1 MDQII
6 LTTKQQQQQQQQTK
20 QNPFTDTTNP
30 NPKHQTKFIPILSPS
45 SSQQPGQ
52 DTFSLFDRLLILS
65 AGKVVYTGPRT
76 KATTYFTDLG
86 YKYDG
91 ISNSAD
97 FIIEVA
103 GGMPCT
109 NEIGSA
115 DHIKSPK
122 MLAEAFVSSAMY
134 SDMDNNA
141 IDRNTTLSS
150 NEKADDDVMR
160 SKPSSLAQ
168 ARVLL
173 SRGSIA
179 NKRNTSY
186 IRAQFMKNIIV
197 GLISGCIFYK
207 QGSMSSAVFS
217 TVTKLPTAAG
227 YNVSS
232 ILYFALLYAIT
243 GNLQAIPSLFSSK
256 LLFLRE
262 RESGCYS
269 TLPYFLANS
278 IVHLPLIILTH
289 IGFIN
294 LTYWL
299 VGKKNSLEYQYPLF
313 YLF

>member
-1 MDQII
+1 
-6 LTTKQQQQQQQQTK
+6 
-20 QNPFTDTTNP
+20 
-30 NPKHQTKFIPILSPS
+30 
-45 SSQQPGQ
+45 
-52 DTFSLFDRLLILS
+52 
-65 AGKVVYTGPRT
+65 
-76 KATTYFTDLG
+76 
-86 YKYDG
+86 
-91 ISNSAD
+91 
-97 FIIEVA
+97 
-103 GGMPCT
+103 
-109 NEIGSA
+109 
-115 DHIKSPK
+115 
-122 MLAEAFVSSAMY
+122 
-134 SDMDNNA
+134 
-141 IDRNTTLSS
+141 
-150 NEKADDDVMR
+150 
-160 SKPSSLAQ
+160 
-168 ARVLL
+168 
-173 SRGSIA
+173 
-179 NKRNTSY
+179 
-186 IRAQFMKNIIV
+186 MKNIIV

-313 YLF
+313 YLFWPLLITNIYTYFLLTFHSPPSKGLPANVFICSYMFFVTLMVNLIAFYCSQLLAALCSSRWV